1 MPNDERGLLPVLKAE
16 LAFLETGGYR
26 DTGAQWRPKFLFED
40 SPTCLNFD
48 NAKSPRPC
56 HDCVLAALVPLDSL
70 NEKFP
75 CRHIP
80 LNEAGFTIDTYYRLG
95 TFEEAEAALR
105 TWLRKMIQHL
115 EALAPDEKQA
125 EFRVAPLAMPAAT
138 GKGSRPS

>member
-16 LAFLETGGYR
+16 LTFLETGGYR
-26 DTGAQWRPKFLFED
+26 ETGAQWRPKFLFED

-80 LNEAGFTIDTYYRLG
+80 LNEAGYTIDTYYRLG
-95 TFEEAEAALR
+95 TLAEAEAALG
-105 TWLRKMIQHL
+105 TWLRNIILQL
-115 EALAPDEKQA
+115 ETLVPDEKG
-125 EFRVAPLAMPAAT
+125 PAIRSQGTAIP
-138 GKGSRPS
+138 GKTARGSGG